1 MGWICSFVE
10 PSPSI
15 LVTSVPLTS
24 RRLEDKYLD
33 GMDLL
38 LCRAQPFYCGDLCPM
53 QADQQEAA
61 GGQAHPFH
69 SASSPSEDKHFLLSL

>member
-38 LCRAQPFYCGDLCPM
+38 LCRAQPFYCGHLCLT
-53 QADQQEAA
+53 DQQKA
-61 GGQAHPFH
+61 GGLPGWDGY
-69 SASSPSEDKHFLLSL
+69 ASL